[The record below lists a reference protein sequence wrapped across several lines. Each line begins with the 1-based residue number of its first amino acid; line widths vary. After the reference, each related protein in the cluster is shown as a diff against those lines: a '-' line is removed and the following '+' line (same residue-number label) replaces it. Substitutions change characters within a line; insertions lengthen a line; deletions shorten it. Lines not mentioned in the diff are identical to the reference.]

1 MMTFNPVTGR
11 ITVPANYT
19 WTIAPKPQAW
29 PTEAKGVAT
38 LRSFI
43 KFWMLSA
50 FAAYGWLRLKL
61 TRSPTLIILTYH
73 RVLPEY
79 AGERTREQP
88 GMVISPA
95 NLQRHIKLV
104 RSLGAVP
111 VHLDEWLRKKNAG
124 EALPALS
131 VAFTFDDGWRDNYLY
146 GYPVLRQ
153 EQIPATIFLV
163 TGMVDTRDTFW
174 PEKVIRL
181 LRTPGINL
189 SDQSLA
195 WLQPYLGDTG
205 NKSTPLSLLE
215 ADEII
220 NRLKDLDD
228 ATIIRHLQHATSSL
242 TADINEADQAPAIL
256 QHTELKEMSGEN
268 LVKYGAHTRNHFRLN
283 RLNSSEALEEQIAG
297 CQSDLEA
304 MNVASVPIFCYP
316 NGDITDG
323 GEQLVAD
330 HYQAA
335 CTTKTGWNRAS
346 RSDFDLHRFNLHD
359 GNSSTARTLLATI
372 GRSLA

>member
-1 MMTFNPVTGR
+1 M
-11 ITVPANYT
+11 PANYT

-29 PTEAKGVAT
+29 LTEVTGVAT
-38 LRSFI
+38 IRSFV
-43 KFWMLSA
+43 KFWLLSA

-73 RVLPEY
+73 RVLPEKS
-79 AGERTREQP
+79 AEREREQP
-88 GMVISPA
+88 GMIISPE
-95 NLQRHIKLV
+95 NLQRHVKFV

-124 EALPALS
+124 EALPSLS
-131 VAFTFDDGWRDNYLY
+131 VAFTFDDGWRDNYLF

-153 EQIPATIFLV
+153 EQVPATIFLV
-163 TGMVDTRDTFW
+163 TKMIDTEETFW
-174 PEKVIRL
+174 PENVIAL

-189 SDQSLA
+189 SHPSLK
-195 WLQPYLGDTG
+195 WLEPYLGEAS
-205 NKSTPLSLLE
+205 NKATPLSLLE
-215 ADEII
+215 ADEVI

-228 ATIIRHLQHATSSL
+228 ATIIQKLKETIALLTNEIERGDHA
-242 TADINEADQAPAIL
+242 AVIL
-256 QHTELKEMSGEN
+256 QSNELKEMAGAN
-268 LVKYGAHTRNHFRLN
+268 LIKYGAHTRDHFRLN
-283 RLNSSEALEEQIAG
+283 RLDSKKALEEQIAG
-297 CQSDLEA
+297 CLSDLEE
-304 MNVASVPIFCYP
+304 MDINSVPIFCYP

-335 CTTKTGWNRAS
+335 CTTKTGWNRTS
-346 RSDFDLHRFNLHD
+346 RNDYDLHRFNLHD
-359 GNSSTARTLLATI
+359 GNSSTTRTLLATM

>member
-1 MMTFNPVTGR
+1 M
-11 ITVPANYT
+11 
-19 WTIAPKPQAW
+19 
-29 PTEAKGVAT
+29 AT
-38 LRSFI
+38 LRSFL

-50 FAAYGWLRLKL
+50 FAAYGWMRLKL

-104 RSLGAVP
+104 RSLGATP

-181 LRTPGINL
+181 LRTPGISL
-189 SDQSLA
+189 SEPSLA
-195 WLQPYLGDTG
+195 WLQPYLGDAG

-228 ATIIRHLQHATSSL
+228 ATIIGHLQHAASSL
-242 TADINEADQAPAIL
+242 TADTNEADHAPAIL
-256 QHTELKEMSGEN
+256 QHTELEEMSGEN

-283 RLNSSEALEEQIAG
+283 RLNSKEALEEQIAG
-297 CQSDLEA
+297 CQSDLET

-346 RSDFDLHRFNLHD
+346 RNDFDLHRFNLHD

>member
-1 MMTFNPVTGR
+1 MTFNPVTGR

-38 LRSFI
+38 IRSLS
-43 KFWMLSA
+43 KFWALSA
-50 FAAYGWLRLKL
+50 FAVYGWLRLKL

-73 RVLPEY
+73 RVLPENS
-79 AGERTREQP
+79 GEREREQP

-104 RSLGAVP
+104 RSLGAVA

-131 VAFTFDDGWRDNYLY
+131 VAFTFDDGWRDNYLH

-153 EQIPATIFLV
+153 EQVPATIFLV
-163 TGMVDTRDTFW
+163 TGMVNTDDTFW
-174 PEKVIRL
+174 PEKVIAL

-189 SDQSLA
+189 NDQSLA
-195 WLQPYLGDTG
+195 WLQPYLGDPVR
-205 NKSTPLSLLE
+205 KSTPLSLPE
-215 ADEII
+215 ADEIVS
-220 NRLKDLDD
+220 RLKNLDD
-228 ATIIRHLQHATSSL
+228 ATIIQHLKHTSSL
-242 TADINEADQAPAIL
+242 VAKTNDADQAPVIL
-256 QHTELKEMSGEN
+256 QHGELKEMSGEN

-283 RLNSSEALEEQIAG
+283 RLNSKEALEEQIAG

-304 MNVASVPIFCYP
+304 MNVNSVPIFCYP

-323 GEQLVAD
+323 GEQLVAA

-346 RSDFDLHRFNLHD
+346 RNDFDLHRFNLHD
-359 GNSSTARTLLATI
+359 GNSSTTRMLLATI

>member
-29 PTEAKGVAT
+29 PTEVMGVAT
-38 LRSFI
+38 IRSFL

-73 RVLPEY
+73 RVLPETS
-79 AGERTREQP
+79 AEREREQP
-88 GMVISPA
+88 GMIISPA

-124 EALPALS
+124 ESLPPLS
-131 VAFTFDDGWRDNYLY
+131 VAFTFDDGWRDNYLF
-146 GYPVLRQ
+146 GYPLLRQ
-153 EQIPATIFLV
+153 EQTPATIFLV
-163 TGMVDTRDTFW
+163 TGMVDTHDTFW

-181 LRTPGINL
+181 LRTPGIHLN
-189 SDQSLA
+189 DPSLE
-195 WLQPYLGDTG
+195 WLQPYLGDLG

-215 ADEII
+215 ADEVI
-220 NRLKDLDD
+220 NHLKDLDD
-228 ATIIRHLQHATSSL
+228 ATIIQNLKNTAAPLSSETSS
-242 TADINEADQAPAIL
+242 IEQAPAIL
-256 QHTELKEMSGEN
+256 QTEELREMAGGN
-268 LVKYGAHTRNHFRLN
+268 LIKFGAHTRNHFRLN
-283 RLNSSEALEEQIAG
+283 RLKSKEALEEQIAG
-297 CQSDLEA
+297 CLSDLEA
-304 MNVASVPIFCYP
+304 MNVNNVPIFCYP

-323 GEQLVAD
+323 GEQLVANR
-330 HYQAA
+330 YLAA
-335 CTTKTGWNRAS
+335 CTTKTGWNRS
-346 RSDFDLHRFNLHD
+346 TRSDFDLHRFNLHD

>member
-29 PTEAKGVAT
+29 PTEVMGVAT
-38 LRSFI
+38 IRSFI
-43 KFWMLSA
+43 KFWVLSA
-50 FAAYGWLRLKL
+50 FAAYGWLRLSV

-73 RVLPEY
+73 RVLPENSP
-79 AGERTREQP
+79 EREREQP
-88 GMVISPA
+88 GMIISPA
-95 NLQRHIKLV
+95 NLQQHIKLV
-104 RSLGAVP
+104 RSLGAAP

-131 VAFTFDDGWRDNYLY
+131 VAFTFDDGWRDNYLF
-146 GYPVLRQ
+146 GYPVLRH
-153 EQIPATIFLV
+153 EQVPATIFLV
-163 TGMVDTRDTFW
+163 TDMVDTGDTFW

-181 LRTPGINL
+181 LRTPGVNL
-189 SDQSLA
+189 NDQTLA
-195 WLQPYLGDTG
+195 WLQPYLGDAG
-205 NKSTPLSLLE
+205 NRSTPLSLLE
-215 ADEII
+215 ADAVI

-228 ATIIRHLQHATSSL
+228 ATIIQHLKESASL
-242 TADINEADQAPAIL
+242 LAAEVNDDEQAPFIL
-256 QHTELKEMSGEN
+256 QTRELREMSGRD

-283 RLNSSEALEEQIAG
+283 RLDSKEALEEQIAG
-297 CQSDLEA
+297 CLSDLEG
-304 MNVASVPIFCYP
+304 MDVNSVPIFCYP
-316 NGDITDG
+316 NGDITG
-323 GEQLVAD
+323 SGEQLVAN

-346 RSDFDLHRFNLHD
+346 RNDFDLHRFNLHD